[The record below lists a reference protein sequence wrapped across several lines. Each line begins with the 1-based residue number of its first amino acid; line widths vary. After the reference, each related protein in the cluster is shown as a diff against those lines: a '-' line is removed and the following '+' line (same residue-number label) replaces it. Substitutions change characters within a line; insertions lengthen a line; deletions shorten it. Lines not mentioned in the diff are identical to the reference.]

1 MKVLFTGGGTA
12 GHVNPALAMAAALQ
26 AYDPNTEILFVS
38 SAIPTDKA
46 NDLIPRKG
54 YDLKKVRI
62 RGMARPIFMP
72 SNITLPFI
80 MLRSRGE
87 AKKIIK
93 DFAPDLIVG
102 TGGYAC
108 WPVVSMGAS
117 MGIPTAVHESNAL
130 PGKAILQV
138 KKKVDKVLLNFP
150 ETAKKMGLKP
160 NDPRVV
166 RVGNP
171 YMADFATVTREQA
184 REALGI
190 PMDAIYVLSFGGSL
204 GATYV
209 NAAVVDMWSALLEAY
224 PNAYFCHATGKRGF
238 DTTLAGVT
246 EKGLANHPR
255 LDLKDYIYDMPL
267 RMAAADVVV
276 SRAGAMSVSE
286 LALMQ
291 KAAVLIPSPYVTDN
305 HQYLNAMALQN
316 KGAGICVEEKTL
328 GAGALTDA
336 VRSLMDDPERRVT
349 MGKAALTH
357 FGCPH
362 ANQRIVEELLSLVKN
377 KTKK

>member
-12 GHVNPALAMAAALQ
+12 GHVNPALAMASALQ
-26 AYDPNTEILFVS
+26 SYDPNIEILFVA
-38 SAIPTDKA
+38 SAMPGDKA
-46 NDLIPRKG
+46 NDLVPRMG
-54 YDLKKVRI
+54 YDLKKVNI
-62 RGMARPIFMP
+62 RGLTRPIYSP
-72 SNITLPFI
+72 SNITLPVA
-80 MLRSRGE
+80 MLKSRRE
-87 AKKIIK
+87 AKKIIT
-93 DFAPDLIVG
+93 DFKPDLIVG

-108 WPVVSMGAS
+108 WPVVSMGAT

-138 KKKVDKVLLNFP
+138 KKKVDKILLNFP
-150 ETAKKMGLKP
+150 ETADKMGLKP

-171 YMADFATVTREQA
+171 YMADFEHITYEQA
-184 REALGI
+184 REQLGI
-190 PMDAIYVLSFGGSL
+190 PKDAPYVLSFGGSL
-204 GATYV
+204 GAARV
-209 NAAVVDMWSALLEAY
+209 NSAVMDMWETLTDEY
-224 PNAYFCHATGKRGF
+224 PQAYFCHATGKRGYES
-238 DTTLAGVT
+238 TAALAK
-246 EKGLANHPR
+246 EKGLTANDR
-255 LDLKDYIYDMPL
+255 LALTDYIYDMPL

-291 KAAVLIPSPYVTDN
+291 KAMVLIPSPHVADN

-316 KGAGICVEEKTL
+316 KGAGLCVEEKTL
-328 GAGALTDA
+328 QEGALIQA
-336 VRSLMDDPERRVT
+336 VRSLLQDPERCLS

-362 ANQRIVEELLSLVKN
+362 ANRRIAEELLSMVKN
-377 KTKK
+377 

>member
-1 MKVLFTGGGTA
+1 MKVLLTGGGTA

-26 AYDPNTEILFVS
+26 SYDPSTEILFVA

-54 YDLKKVRI
+54 YELKKVRI
-62 RGMARPIFMP
+62 RGMARPIYSP
-72 SNITLPFI
+72 ANLTLPFV
-80 MLRSRGE
+80 MLRSRKE
-87 AKKIIK
+87 AKAIIRE
-93 DFAPDLIVG
+93 FSPDLIIG

-138 KKKVDKVLLNFP
+138 KKKVNKIMLNFP
-150 ETAKKMGLKP
+150 ETAGKMGLAP

-171 YMADFATVTREQA
+171 FMADFATVTREQA

-190 PMDAIYVLSFGGSL
+190 PLDAPYVLSFGGSL
-204 GATYV
+204 GAAKV
-209 NAAVVDMWSALLEAY
+209 NAAVVEMWASLAEAC
-224 PNAYFCHATGKRGF
+224 PNAYFCHATGKRGYE
-238 DTTLAGVT
+238 TTLAT
-246 EKGLANHPR
+246 LKEKGLADHSR

-276 SRAGAMSVSE
+276 SRAGAMSISE

-291 KAAVLIPSPYVTDN
+291 KAAVLIPSPYVADN

-316 KGAGICVEEKTL
+316 QGAGLCVEEKTL
-328 GAGALTDA
+328 GDGALTEA
-336 VRSLMDDPERRVT
+336 VRSLMNDPARREA
-349 MGKAALTH
+349 MGRAALTH

-362 ANQRIVEELLSLVKN
+362 ANDSIVRELLSMVK
-377 KTKK
+377 K